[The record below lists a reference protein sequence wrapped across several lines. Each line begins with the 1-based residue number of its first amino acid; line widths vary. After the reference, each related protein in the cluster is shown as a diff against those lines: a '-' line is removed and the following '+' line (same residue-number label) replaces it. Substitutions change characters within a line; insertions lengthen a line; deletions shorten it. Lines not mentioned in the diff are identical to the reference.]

1 MCGRTFKAATC
12 CSARWRRVC
21 QADAAVRGRAD
32 RAAIRVPSVRYP
44 PHGREIKRLIDANP
58 FVRNVAAAD
67 ALYVAFLSSKR
78 MAVQIA
84 SLDAN
89 RSPGDSFI
97 VVGREIFMNLAA
109 NGAARTK
116 LTTAY
121 FDAKL
126 DTVSTVR
133 NWGTTL
139 TILEMMDPA
148 R

>member
-1 MCGRTFKAATC
+1 MRTYIQSGNVLF
-12 CSARWRRVC
+12 SADDACARRMPRFVEE
-21 QADAAVRGRAD
+21 QIERRFGFR
-32 RAAIRVPSVRYP
+32 P
-44 PHGREIKRLIDANP
+44 PVILRTAREIKRLIDANP
-58 FVRNVAAAD
+58 FVRNVAAAN
-67 ALYVAFLSSKR
+67 ALYVAFLSSKPT
-78 MAVQIA
+78 AAQIA

-133 NWGTTL
+133 NWRTTL